1 MSGSTRIQLRIDR
14 GASDMAASPL
24 LEAAG
29 RALTEARVNSDP
41 SSLLTRLQTQQT
53 LTQEQVVALSNKL
66 ASEAWDAEELPGE
79 APILPLHDERSGWT
93 GSDPESEKIPW
104 LILVADVL
112 DCVARLV
119 GTGDSLVLE
128 VQT

>member
-1 MSGSTRIQLRIDR
+1 MNGSTCIHLRIDR
-14 GASDMAASPL
+14 GASDISASPL
-24 LEAAG
+24 LDAAG
-29 RALTEARVNSDP
+29 RALTEAQVNLNH
-41 SSLLTRLQTQQT
+41 SSLQTPQT

-79 APILPLHDERSGWT
+79 APISPLHNERSGWA

-112 DCVARLV
+112 DFAALLMS
-119 GTGDSLVLE
+119 TTDSLVLE

>member
-1 MSGSTRIQLRIDR
+1 MSGSMRIQLRIDR

-24 LEAAG
+24 LDAAG
-29 RALTEARVNSDP
+29 RALTEAQVNLDH
-41 SSLLTRLQTQQT
+41 SSLQTQQT

-66 ASEAWDAEELPGE
+66 ASEAWDAGELPGE
-79 APILPLHDERSGWT
+79 APISLLHDERSGWT

-112 DCVARLV
+112 DCVALLM
-119 GTGDSLVLE
+119 GTSDSLVLE

>member
-1 MSGSTRIQLRIDR
+1 MDRSNRISLRIDR
-14 GASDMAASPL
+14 GTTPGMVDDPL

-29 RALTEARVNSDP
+29 RALTEAQANLGH
-41 SSLLTRLQTQQT
+41 SSLRTEPA

-66 ASEAWDAEELPGE
+66 ASEAWEAGELPGE
-79 APILPLHDERSGWT
+79 APISRLHNERSGWA
-93 GSDPESEKIPW
+93 GSDPELEKIPW

-112 DCVARLV
+112 DFAALLMS
-119 GTGDSLVLE
+119 TSDSLVLE